1 MDPRA
6 LHPAT
11 LAALALAGCG
21 PAYAPPN
28 APATACP
35 QITAAEFDAAVAAGA
50 ARASATIGTN
60 GAVSMRTGPGV
71 VHCATFKSS
80 MKPCRRPN
88 DLVIRYT
95 LADGQV
101 VHVRAPAGR
110 DYRFRVA
117 ARPTTCEILDR

>member
-1 MDPRA
+1 MDLRS
-6 LHPAT
+6 LRPAT
-11 LAALALAGCG
+11 LAALTLVGCG

-35 QITAAEFDAAVAAGA
+35 QISSAEFDAAVAAGA
-50 ARASATIGTN
+50 TRATATVGAN
-60 GAVSMRTGPGV
+60 GVVTMQIGPGV
-71 VHCATFKSS
+71 VHCATFKTS

-95 LADGQV
+95 LADGEV
-101 VHVRAPAGR
+101 VHVRAPAGK